1 MEVNMGNSKSDRYDV
16 EVQIAACQM
25 YMGNPSIT
33 QQEVCDHF
41 GMHRTALNKWLR
53 KHGFSLKVAKRT
65 PLPTRA
71 ERVAKNFKVLKTDY
85 NRVVAEFAQFKKD
98 VANTTKEANVGIA
111 AQLNKIAEAMTKRGN

>member
-1 MEVNMGNSKSDRYDV
+1 MGNSKSDRYDV

-41 GMHRTALNKWLR
+41 GMYRTTLNKWLR

-85 NRVVAEFAQFKKD
+85 NKVVAEFAQFKKD
-98 VANTTKEANVGIA
+98 VANTTKEEDVVLA
-111 AQLNKIAEAMTKRGN
+111 AQLNKIAEAMTRRGN

>member
-1 MEVNMGNSKSDRYDV
+1 MGNSNGNRFDV

-41 GMHRTALNKWLR
+41 GMHRSALTLWLR
-53 KHGFSLKVAKRT
+53 KHGFSLKVAKR
-65 PLPTRA
+65 LPMPTKA
-71 ERVAKNFKVLKTDY
+71 ERIAKNFKVLKNKY
-85 NRVVAEFAQFKKD
+85 GKLELEYAQFKKD
-98 VANTTKEANVGIA
+98 MISSTKEVNVGIA